1 MQALD
6 VFPSHAFQVRGLEK
20 SFPRLPSRNKSLA
33 PAWQPWIFGVPLLG
47 TLGFLVYEVPRVHR
61 WPRGVRRGWR
71 RHVSRN
77 VLSREQYMPNEP
89 GKSSDEVAYEQL
101 CTRWNREEA
110 EAVQRCKRSLQSDKT
125 TREDKILALNELE
138 YWAMRRGGYDA
149 EVILIGMLKEADKD
163 VAGQAHISLKK
174 TWAAHFNMWVNN
186 DVDHGRLLM
195 KQKKLDE
202 AFKIFDKV
210 AYENPLWGEGYH
222 LRAKCYNAMK
232 DVPNT
237 IADLRRALEFC
248 PNNYLV
254 MVELGITLMDKSQE
268 YEEAA
273 DLFKRAIDLCPILP
287 VDIFLRQLFEKV
299 PHLKEEWEAE
309 KKANQFSLNEPPAR
323 LLPEA
328 WVERFEATERPN
340 QAFLRVGAE
349 LEQWFAEV
357 RRHKAEPSIQRK
369 LWSVLV
375 IKWDPDKWPKE
386 LKSFTTQVHEAL
398 KARRERELA
407 KAVAP
412 DADAEAEEW
421 KDQDELEFEEA
432 QDEYDEDAVAF
443 LRQLRTQ
450 RAR

>member
-1 MQALD
+1 
-6 VFPSHAFQVRGLEK
+6 
-20 SFPRLPSRNKSLA
+20 
-33 PAWQPWIFGVPLLG
+33 
-47 TLGFLVYEVPRVHR
+47 
-61 WPRGVRRGWR
+61 
-71 RHVSRN
+71 
-77 VLSREQYMPNEP
+77 MPNEP

-110 EAVQRCKRSLQSDKT
+110 EAVQRCKRTLQSDKT

-149 EVILIGMLKEADKD
+149 EVILIGMLKESDKD

-202 AFKIFDKV
+202 AFKVFDKV

-254 MVELGITLMDKSQE
+254 MVELGITLMDKSHE

-273 DLFKRAIDLCPILP
+273 DLFKRAIDLCPIIP
-287 VDIFLRQLFEKV
+287 VDIFLQQLFQKV

-412 DADAEAEEW
+412 DADAIQEW